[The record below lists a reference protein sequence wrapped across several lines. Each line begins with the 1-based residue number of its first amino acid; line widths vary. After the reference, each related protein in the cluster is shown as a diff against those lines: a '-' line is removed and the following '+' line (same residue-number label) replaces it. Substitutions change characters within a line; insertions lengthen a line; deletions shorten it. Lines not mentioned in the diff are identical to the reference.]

1 MNVLQNT
8 WIQSR
13 NNFNHHIYTENYTL
27 VPPQKNVSSTGGEP
41 PKHAQ
46 TPALPCHYVA
56 IFVQRL
62 QMQYFCCSKYKNK
75 TYLIQ
80 MSIPVCVCVCIKHS
94 SLVCV
99 CVCSFRAEATC
110 KVHATT
116 SPIQPNSEITG
127 DLKSS
132 NSHMET
138 QTR

>member
-13 NNFNHHIYTENYTL
+13 NTFNHHIYTENYTL
-27 VPPQKNVSSTGGEP
+27 VLPQKNVSSTGGEP

-94 SLVCV
+94 SSVCV
-99 CVCSFRAEATC
+99 ALEQRPHV
-110 KVHATT
+110 KVT
-116 SPIQPNSEITG
+116 QQQVR
-127 DLKSS
+127 S
-132 NSHMET
+132 NP
-138 QTR
+138 TRR